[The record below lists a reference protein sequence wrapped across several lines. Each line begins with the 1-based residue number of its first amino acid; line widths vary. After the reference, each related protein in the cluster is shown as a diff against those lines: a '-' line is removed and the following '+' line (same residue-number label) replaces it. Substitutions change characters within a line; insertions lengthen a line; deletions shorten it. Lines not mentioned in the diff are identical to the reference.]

1 MVRRYVTDLI
11 GDEYKKWESRERI
24 LLSYPTGMGKTYFI
38 LHVLLRHAAELG
50 EHLVYYCNRKFLNL
64 QMVAAV
70 KQQNIAQ
77 MGEEGKKLADYLHVR
92 SYQNAEC
99 TGSYPTVY
107 RPKEKR
113 DLYGDIEIEDWRVKY
128 FIFDE
133 AQYPVADSL
142 LNPHTA
148 FWVQCK
154 RAYRESLAI
163 HIYLTATP
171 EPYQLFLSCLK
182 DNLEKEDLRNFLA
195 RYRVK
200 QIIEKG
206 GNADYWMQFCSRQLV
221 DLMERHRQIRQSMDQ
236 YGSAWMMYRDPN
248 MYAMWCRCKSE
259 LDLTDAMIASERD
272 AIYQECKD
280 PFQILYDFVESAYGV
295 YPRRH
300 YRLDASPEEIYGYVD
315 ERYFD
320 DLTQMAPRIADSVKR
335 GERWLVFVRKKKQG
349 EALQIAL
356 KSHGCSSITID
367 THSAGNYD
375 GRRVPRRSA
384 RNRAMDQLVWN
395 QELGCNVLISTSVLD
410 NGISLH
416 ADAVDHLVLCQPG
429 KTSFLQMLGRVRVR
443 EGQRLRVYIQRMTPK
458 EIKGYIDRCR
468 KDILFLVRWD
478 LNGYWGPAYRMD
490 ESQQLTRELQDH
502 PHRVKYLV
510 KAKSKSER
518 DEINKLALFCLLGSL
533 YDMEVRAKQHGDGTA
548 EPNYYL
554 RYQLSWLGKTY
565 DPTRW
570 VDYRQTQDGLMEYL
584 GRLEAAGQKIDK
596 AGQVAFRRECLKL
609 LLDLRQTMPYFDSVK
624 VRFSMERQ
632 KYPGL
637 KVLNTA
643 FGDAGVPFVIVNR
656 QQGKSRETYWY
667 IEKRNETKEAEH
679 PLQDAPKLTD
689 SQDTSD
695 GSCSPSEDIPVG

>member
-11 GDEYKKWESRERI
+11 GDEYKNWEHRERI
-24 LLSYPTGMGKTYFI
+24 LLSYPTGLGKTYFI
-38 LHVLLRHAAELG
+38 LHVLLRYAAELG

-70 KQQNIAQ
+70 KQQIIAR
-77 MGEEGKKLADYLHVR
+77 MGEEGKTLADYLHVR

-99 TGSYPTVY
+99 TGAYPTVY

-113 DLYGDIEIEDWRVKY
+113 DLYGDIEIEAWRVKY

-142 LNPHTA
+142 LNPNTD
-148 FWVQCK
+148 FWVQRK

-182 DNLEKEDLRNFLA
+182 DNLDKEDLRNFLA
-195 RYRVK
+195 RYKVK

-259 LDLTDAMIASERD
+259 LDLADAMIASER
-272 AIYQECKD
+272 AEIYQECKD
-280 PFQILYDFVESAYGV
+280 PFRILYDFIESAYGI

-478 LNGYWGPAYRMD
+478 LNGYWGPAY
-490 ESQQLTRELQDH
+490 
-502 PHRVKYLV
+502 
-510 KAKSKSER
+510 
-518 DEINKLALFCLLGSL
+518 
-533 YDMEVRAKQHGDGTA
+533 
-548 EPNYYL
+548 
-554 RYQLSWLGKTY
+554 
-565 DPTRW
+565 
-570 VDYRQTQDGLMEYL
+570 
-584 GRLEAAGQKIDK
+584 
-596 AGQVAFRRECLKL
+596 
-609 LLDLRQTMPYFDSVK
+609 FDSVK
-624 VRFSMERQ
+624 VRFSLERQ

-643 FGDAGVPFVIVNR
+643 FEDAEVPFVIVNR

-679 PLQDAPKLTD
+679 PLQDAPKLTGLR
-689 SQDTSD
+689 DTSD